1 MPTVSDMVKAAKEN
15 KNSLS
20 VGCFTASTEVI
31 NLSTLVPDLQ
41 NGLGSAIGRVVQ
53 NQINNMIQK
62 TKDALMQQVCDVGN
76 EMIAQAMKPIN
87 DQISKANANIAG
99 LSLDSLVGSQI
110 ANSFGGNDKFSQR
123 LFGRG
128 GVSNRWINARRNDYA
143 NKIGYSAS
151 YDPFASIKASA
162 NQVYNNA
169 DTIAQTAVNNANT
182 AVNST
187 MTGITTPSPTVQR
200 TPQAVQ
206 TPNVQTAPI
215 VTAPIQSSPSSMGDT
230 NRFTGEPVP
239 TIAPTHLL
247 VTKSTDWINESLT
260 AVHAKKTI
268 SNHTRQHDIGG
279 VVLSMSVM
287 RNATALEYNVD
298 CDEFFV
304 RGLGIEQLFGSTTS
318 SQSNAVT
325 VNTSQTALSASLL
338 SNAIAK
344 TSEVQAAVD
353 QGIEIGKRVTQAQ
366 QDKQIG
372 RGLPSSIGC
381 EAIAEKQLAN
391 TRKII
396 TDDTVLSQTS
406 AVAASHVVSETQKR
420 SLRTQVHLNDYCD
433 VTESAQGICVP
444 EADGMGG
451 ADTNYGMWA
460 SQLSLSKEQQAAA
473 QNYIFNNVDPAD
485 TVDSKCDGG

>member
-1 MPTVSDMVKAAKEN
+1 MNHSPQFMPKKLFPIIRGSM
-15 KNSLS
+15 
-20 VGCFTASTEVI
+20 I
-31 NLSTLVPDLQ
+31 
-41 NGLGSAIGRVVQ
+41 LGV
-53 NQINNMIQK
+53 
-62 TKDALMQQVCDVGN
+62 
-76 EMIAQAMKPIN
+76 
-87 DQISKANANIAG
+87 
-99 LSLDSLVGSQI
+99 
-110 ANSFGGNDKFSQR
+110 F
-123 LFGRG
+123 
-128 GVSNRWINARRNDYA
+128 
-143 NKIGYSAS
+143 
-151 YDPFASIKASA
+151 
-162 NQVYNNA
+162 
-169 DTIAQTAVNNANT
+169 
-182 AVNST
+182 
-187 MTGITTPSPTVQR
+187 
-200 TPQAVQ
+200 
-206 TPNVQTAPI
+206 
-215 VTAPIQSSPSSMGDT
+215 
-230 NRFTGEPVP
+230 
-239 TIAPTHLL
+239 
-247 VTKSTDWINESLT
+247 
-260 AVHAKKTI
+260 
-268 SNHTRQHDIGG
+268 
-279 VVLSMSVM
+279 VLSMSVM
-287 RNATALEYNVD
+287 RNATALDITSIAMN
-298 CDEFFV
+298 FV

-433 VTESAQGICVP
+433 VTESAQGICVLK
-444 EADGMGG
+444 ADGMGG

-485 TVDSKCDGG
+485 TVDSKCDGSLCGELASMQREFNALSSIVHNAYLSQINDRVVLDTVPDAKAVISDTIKADKPAATGNTVKMPDSGANPSASAPITPASSAKNK